1 MKNAKLLAAFI
12 AANKS
17 AFVEIEPIHEFRWGE
32 KAATIGRFTMD
43 GSKMDLMLVI
53 ESPEFQNAGKTYLHA
68 YLDKSGES
76 TMTLVAEY
84 EVVTD
89 KNEFIGRNDKID
101 SSVEVKDMVDA
112 MVRNFKVAE
121 LYKVQIGIAYAKHL
135 NKTRNGVGMVP
146 MSV

>member
-1 MKNAKLLAAFI
+1 MNNAKLLAAFI

-17 AFVEIEPIHEFRWGE
+17 AFVEIEPIHEFRWGQ
-32 KAATIGRFTMD
+32 KAATIGRFNMN
-43 GSKMDLMLVI
+43 GEKMDLMLVI
-53 ESPEFQNAGKTYLHA
+53 ESPEFQNSDKCYFHA

-84 EVVTD
+84 EVTD
-89 KNEFIGRNDKID
+89 KNEFIGHNEKID

-112 MVRNFKVAE
+112 MVRNYKVAE
-121 LYKVQIGIAYAKHL
+121 LYKAQIGISYAKHL
-135 NKTRNGVGMVP
+135 NKKRNGVGMVP